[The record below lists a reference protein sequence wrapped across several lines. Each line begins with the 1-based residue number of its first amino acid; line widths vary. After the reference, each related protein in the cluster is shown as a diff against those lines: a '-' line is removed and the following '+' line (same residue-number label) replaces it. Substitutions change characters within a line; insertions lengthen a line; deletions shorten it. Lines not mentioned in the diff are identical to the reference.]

1 MEIQMM
7 AIRGQMEAGAQI
19 GNLSGNQARNK
30 DKSYSVSER
39 YTEAARTAISHAR
52 CEALCRDSEAITVA
66 DMLAGL
72 SDEENTRAERIGALK
87 DNAWYLRWLSG
98 SSQLPSPI
106 AGSDCQGRLNR
117 LELDVEAKRALAFAV
132 LEADRDREY
141 WIDTDHLLRGLMR
154 FPNKAHFAVLK
165 TEMNL
170 NAARV
175 ASRCDREEFLPE
187 ETPSF
192 KVVEY
197 LVRKH
202 FALWISPAVSLAC
215 YLYIL
220 IQSVGP
226 GVSLLAR

>member
-1 MEIQMM
+1 MEIQTM
-7 AIRGQMEAGAQI
+7 ATRVQIEAGAQT
-19 GNLSGNQARNK
+19 GKK
-30 DKSYSVSER
+30 DNGYSVSER

-52 CEALCRDSEAITVA
+52 SEALNRDSAAITVA
-66 DMLAGL
+66 DLLAGL
-72 SDEENTRAERIGALK
+72 SHEENTRAERIGSLK
-87 DNAWYLRWLSG
+87 ANACYLRWLSG
-98 SSQLPSPI
+98 SLRLPSQA
-106 AGSDCQGRLNR
+106 AGGDCQDKVNR
-117 LELDVEAKRALAFAV
+117 LELDVDARRALAFAV
-132 LEADRDREY
+132 LEADHDREY

-170 NAARV
+170 KAARV
-175 ASRCDREEFLPE
+175 ASRRDREEFLPE
-187 ETPSF
+187 ETPSL

-202 FALWISPAVSLAC
+202 FAFWISPVLSLAC

-226 GVSLLAR
+226 GVFSLAR